1 MTLIYVV
8 LAIAVA
14 AAVWYFVLRKPAP
27 ELEAEKPAPRLKEG
41 APKEAAPAKAAPKEA
56 QPAVKAEKP
65 SAKPVEKP
73 AAEKPSKAAEEE
85 DDNEVEVPVDADLRS
100 DVEVA
105 RPPAG
110 RSARPNEAARASEA
124 PQSKRTKDVL
134 GLRKGLAKARDS
146 EGFFGKLKALLG
158 GRKEIDPRIA
168 DEIEEVL
175 LTSDVGVKTTG
186 MLVDAI
192 KSELAKGELKDE
204 SKVWE
209 ALRAKA
215 TDILDIGGGGIA
227 LSAKPTVV
235 MVVGVNGAGKTTTI
249 GKLATRLVAQN
260 KKVVLAAG
268 DTFRAAAVQQLVVW
282 GKRAGCEVVTGAEN
296 SNAGAVIFDAIQK
309 AKEIGADVV
318 LADTAGRLHTK
329 TNLMDELKKIAKTM
343 GKALDGAPHETLLVL
358 DATNGQNATQQAAL
372 FKEALPLSGIVLT
385 KLDGTAKG
393 GVILGICAEHDVP
406 VRYVGVG
413 ERPEDL
419 RDFDA
424 DEFVEA
430 LLGSGSETADRA
442 A

>member
-1 MTLIYVV
+1 MQTLIYVAI
-8 LAIAVA
+8 AIAVA
-14 AAVWYFVLRKPAP
+14 ALVWYFVLRKPAP
-27 ELEAEKPAPRLKEG
+27 ELEEEKPAPRLKDG
-41 APKEAAPAKAAPKEA
+41 APKETAPPKVAPKA
-56 QPAVKAEKP
+56 QPAEKP
-65 SAKPVEKP
+65 AEKP
-73 AAEKPSKAAEEE
+73 AAKASERPVAEKPVKAAPAPAAEE
-85 DDNEVEVPVDADLRS
+85 DDDDEVEVPVD
-100 DVEVA
+100 V
-105 RPPAG
+105 PPAPPG
-110 RSARPNEAARASEA
+110 RSARPSETSAARESA
-124 PQSKRTKDVL
+124 PKRSKDVV
-134 GLRKGLAKARDS
+134 GLRKGLAKARES

-168 DEIEEVL
+168 DDIEEVL

-192 KSELAKGELKDE
+192 KAELQKGELKDE

-209 ALRAKA
+209 ALRSKA

-296 SNAGAVIFDAIQK
+296 ANAGAVIFDAIQK
-309 AKEIGADVV
+309 AKDIGADVV

-393 GVILGICAEHDVP
+393 GVILGICAEHEVP

-419 RDFDA
+419 RDFDSE
-424 DEFVEA
+424 EFVEA
-430 LLGSGSETADRA
+430 LLGSGTEAAERA

>member
-1 MTLIYVV
+1 VTLIYVV

-41 APKEAAPAKAAPKEA
+41 APKEAAPAKAAVKEA

-65 SAKPVEKP
+65 STKPVEKP
-73 AAEKPSKAAEEE
+73 AAEKPAKPSPADDE
-85 DDNEVEVPVDADLRS
+85 DEDEVEVPI
-100 DVEVA
+100 EVA
-105 RPPAG
+105 PAPVG

-134 GLRKGLAKARDS
+134 GLRKGLAKARES

-192 KSELAKGELKDE
+192 KAELEKGELKDE
-204 SKVWE
+204 SKVWA

-282 GKRAGCEVVTGAEN
+282 GKRAGCEVVTGAES
-296 SNAGAVIFDAIQK
+296 SNAGAVIFDAIQR